1 MAGVNT
7 FEVLSPG
14 IMSTVQDLGRF
25 GCARYGVAASGALD
39 GFAVRVGNLL
49 VGNPENAAVVE
60 TTLMG
65 LRIKAVRDAVV
76 AVTGGDLQA
85 RKGSEPLAV
94 WRSHLV
100 REGESISFS
109 GPASGFRSYLA
120 VAGGIHAATVMG
132 SRSTNLASGFGGFQG
147 RPLRKGDIL
156 AVEPVKDALR
166 FAGRAFTPEW
176 IPDYSAPWRLRI
188 VWGPQDDHFSE
199 EGRQTFVTAA
209 FTVSPNSDRTGIR
222 LNGPVVTRKPGM
234 EESIISE
241 GILSGAIQIPGDGQ
255 PIIILGET
263 ASGGY
268 RKIATVI
275 SADLPLL
282 GQITPGDEVAF
293 EAVAMDAAV
302 QALRDMEDKLDRFKQ
317 SLKER
322 QASL

>member
-1 MAGVNT
+1 MTGVNA

-39 GFAVRVGNLL
+39 GFALRAGNLL
-49 VGNPENAAVVE
+49 VGNDENAAAVE

-65 LRIKAVRDAVV
+65 LRIKVLRDTLV
-76 AVTGGDLQA
+76 AVTGGDLQP
-85 RKGSEPLAV
+85 RTGSGPLAM

-100 REGESISFS
+100 REGEVLAFA
-109 GPASGFRSYLA
+109 GPASGLRAYLA
-120 VAGGIHAATVMG
+120 AAGGIQVAPVLG
-132 SRSTNLASGFGGFQG
+132 SRSTNLASGFGGFEG
-147 RPLRKGDIL
+147 RALRQRDIL
-156 AVEPVKDALR
+156 AVGPVQDPLQR
-166 FAGRAFTPEW
+166 AGRVFPTDAVPAYA
-176 IPDYSAPWRLRI
+176 PPWRLRI

-199 EGRQTFVTAA
+199 DGRRTFVTAA
-209 FTVSPNSDRTGIR
+209 FTVSPDSDRTGIR
-222 LNGPVVTRKPGM
+222 LKGPLVARKPGL

-241 GILSGAIQIPGDGQ
+241 GILSGAIQVPGDGQ

-282 GQITPGDEVAF
+282 GQITPGDEVCF
-293 EAVAMDAAV
+293 EAVSMDEAV
-302 QALRDMEDKLDRFKQ
+302 QALREAENKIEKFKRC
-317 SLKER
+317 SE
-322 QASL
+322 

>member
-49 VGNPENAAVVE
+49 VGNDENAAVVE

-65 LRIKAVRDAVV
+65 LRIKVLRDTVV

-85 RKGSEPLAV
+85 RTGGETLPG
-94 WRSHLV
+94 WRSHRV
-100 REGESISFS
+100 REGETIAFS
-109 GPASGFRSYLA
+109 GPLSGFRSYLA
-120 VAGGIHAATVMG
+120 VAGGIHVAPVMG
-132 SRSTNLASGFGGFQG
+132 SRSTNLASGFGGFEG

-156 AVEPVKDALR
+156 AVEPVKDAVR
-166 FAGRAFTPEW
+166 CADRGFMPEAV
-176 IPDYSAPWRLRI
+176 PAYASPWRLRV

-199 EGRQTFVTAA
+199 AGKLTFMSAP
-209 FTVSPNSDRTGIR
+209 FTVSPDSDRTGIR
-222 LNGPVVTRKPGM
+222 LKGAVVARKPGM

-241 GILSGAIQIPGDGQ
+241 GILSGAVQVPGDGQ

-282 GQITPGDEVAF
+282 GQITPGDEVSF
-293 EAVAMDAAV
+293 EAVTMDEAIR
-302 QALRDMEDKLDRFKQ
+302 ALREMEEKIGKLKG
-317 SLKER
+317 SLKK
-322 QASL
+322 

>member
-49 VGNPENAAVVE
+49 VGNDENAAVVE

-65 LRIKAVRDAVV
+65 LRIKVLRDTVV

-85 RKGSEPLAV
+85 RTGGEILPG

-100 REGESISFS
+100 REGETIAFS
-109 GPASGFRSYLA
+109 GPLSGFRSYLA
-120 VAGGIHAATVMG
+120 VAGGIHVAPVMG
-132 SRSTNLASGFGGFQG
+132 SRSTNLASGFGGFEG

-156 AVEPVKDALR
+156 AVEPVKDVVRCADR
-166 FAGRAFTPEW
+166 GFMPEAV
-176 IPDYSAPWRLRI
+176 PAYASPWRLRV

-199 EGRQTFVTAA
+199 AGKQTFVTAP
-209 FTVSPNSDRTGIR
+209 FTVSPDSDRTGIR
-222 LNGPVVTRKPGM
+222 LKGAVIARKPGM

-241 GILSGAIQIPGDGQ
+241 GILSGAIQVPGDGQ

-293 EAVAMDAAV
+293 EAVSMHEAV
-302 QALRDMEDKLDRFKQ
+302 QALREMEDKIDALKR
-317 SLKER
+317 SLK
-322 QASL
+322 

>member
-49 VGNPENAAVVE
+49 VGNDENAAVVE

-65 LRIKAVRDAVV
+65 LRIKVLRDTVV

-85 RKGSEPLAV
+85 RTGGETLPG

-100 REGESISFS
+100 REGETIAFS
-109 GPASGFRSYLA
+109 GPLSGFRSYLA
-120 VAGGIHAATVMG
+120 VAGGIHVAPVMG
-132 SRSTNLASGFGGFQG
+132 SRSTNLASGFGGFEG

-156 AVEPVKDALR
+156 AVEPVKDAVR
-166 FAGRAFTPEW
+166 CADRGFMPEAV
-176 IPDYSAPWRLRI
+176 PAYASPWRLRV

-199 EGRQTFVTAA
+199 AGKQTFVTAP
-209 FTVSPNSDRTGIR
+209 FTVSPDSDRTGIR
-222 LNGPVVTRKPGM
+222 LKGAVVARKPGM

-241 GILSGAIQIPGDGQ
+241 GILSGAIQVPGDGQ

-268 RKIATVI
+268 RKISTVI

-293 EAVAMDAAV
+293 EAVSNHEAV
-302 QALRDMEDKLDRFKQ
+302 QALRKMEDKIDALKR
-317 SLKER
+317 SLK
-322 QASL
+322 

>member
-7 FEVLSPG
+7 FEVLSAG

-49 VGNPENAAVVE
+49 VGNDENAAVVE

-65 LRIKAVRDAVV
+65 LRIKVLRDTVV

-85 RKGSEPLAV
+85 RTGGENLPG

-100 REGESISFS
+100 REGETIAFS
-109 GPASGFRSYLA
+109 GPLSGFRSYLA
-120 VAGGIHAATVMG
+120 VAGGIHVTPVMG
-132 SRSTNLASGFGGFQG
+132 SRSTNLASGFGGFEG

-156 AVEPVKDALR
+156 AVEPVKDVVR
-166 FAGRAFTPEW
+166 CVGRGFMPEAV
-176 IPDYSAPWRLRI
+176 PAYASPWRLRV

-199 EGRQTFVTAA
+199 AGKQTFVTAP
-209 FTVSPNSDRTGIR
+209 FTVSPDSDRTGIR
-222 LNGPVVTRKPGM
+222 LKGAVIARKPGM

-293 EAVAMDAAV
+293 EAVSMHEAV
-302 QALRDMEDKLDRFKQ
+302 QALREMEDKIDALKR
-317 SLKER
+317 SLK
-322 QASL
+322 